1 MICREPFI
9 FPTTEGDKNNGTV
22 VDVVLHGNQRRID
35 MKRKLVNNVLQGNF
49 KGKFTYDKR
58 RNSLDFYSLQSESSD
73 VSF

>member
-1 MICREPFI
+1 
-9 FPTTEGDKNNGTV
+9 
-22 VDVVLHGNQRRID
+22 